1 MSFSN
6 EPSVKSSSETHQ
18 ACHISEEVLTQASLT
33 ELNEGVLLGGKPIKH
48 LFLRKTPATA
58 AGTAKRKCI
67 TTYKVTVLEGV
78 QILSVRKW
86 EIKATVNENKL
97 FHMIFRTPMLSSA
110 ALLDPLKQLPSDGL
124 PVNECT

>member
-18 ACHISEEVLTQASLT
+18 ACHISEEVLTQASLR

-48 LFLRKTPATA
+48 LFLRKTPAKA

-67 TTYKVTVLEGV
+67 TTYKVILLEGV
-78 QILSVRKW
+78 K
-86 EIKATVNENKL
+86 
-97 FHMIFRTPMLSSA
+97 IFICKKM
-110 ALLDPLKQLPSDGL
+110 G
-124 PVNECT
+124 N